1 MKDILE
7 LQRLASPA
15 PKPQSLAWD
24 GSTLWM
30 GSRETK
36 VIHAIN
42 PATWTV
48 GWQTSAPGTPYG
60 MTVANGELRVLCSE
74 TAEDHRIIRRCI
86 PGQGFDQKF
95 GISCPDDTGSQL
107 SFDGRLLVVSQWYP
121 KKLIVLGDDGRAG
134 RIISVP
140 HGICGQ
146 VFVDGCFYL
155 VTTDAEE
162 TTDYWLTRVDPR
174 PATPQIEDLARI
186 PFQARALAFDGK
198 NFWTNHREQNQI
210 VSFARPEGA

>member
-1 MKDILE
+1 MINIQE

-36 VIHAIN
+36 VVQAID
-42 PATWTV
+42 PKTWTT
-48 GWQTSAPGTPYG
+48 GWRTTAPGTPYG
-60 MTVANGELRVLCSE
+60 MTVVKGELRVLCSE
-74 TAEDHRIIRRCI
+74 TPDDHRIIRRCV
-86 PGQGFDQKF
+86 PGEGFDATY
-95 GISCPDDTGSQL
+95 GVPCPDDTGSQL
-107 SFDGRLLVVSQWYP
+107 SYDGTSLVVSQWYP
-121 KKLIVLGDDGRAG
+121 QKLIAVGPGGEVGRVIA
-134 RIISVP
+134 VP

-155 VTTDAEE
+155 ITTDAEA

-174 PATPQIEDLARI
+174 PATPKIEDLARV
-186 PFQARALAFDGK
+186 PFAARALAYDGK
-198 NFWTNHREQNQI
+198 NFWTNHREQDQI
-210 VSFARPEGA
+210 VCFARPAGA

>member
-1 MKDILE
+1 MKDIQE

-48 GWQTSAPGTPYG
+48 GWKATAPGTPYG
-60 MTVANGELRVLCSE
+60 MTVVNGELRVLCSE
-74 TAEDHRIIRRCI
+74 TAEDHRIIRRCV
-86 PGQGFDQKF
+86 PGQGFDQTF

-107 SFDGRLLVVSQWYP
+107 SYDGRSLVVSQWYP
-121 KKLIVLGDDGRAG
+121 KKLIALGDDGRAG

-174 PATPQIEDLARI
+174 PAQPKIEDLARI
-186 PFQARALAFDGK
+186 SFQARALAFDGK

-210 VSFARPEGA
+210 VSFARPA